1 MNENIMDENIMEN
14 DEVSYVEEDVT
25 CENSKTGWKIA
36 GTVLAAI
43 GVIYGGLKLRKKIKA
58 KKKEEETVM
67 VAASDSNVVEIN
79 NVDSDGDVEEKR
91 TKRKS
96 N

>member
-58 KKKEEETVM
+58 KKKEEEETVM
-67 VAASDSNVVEIN
+67 VAASDSNIVEIN
-79 NVDSDGDVEEKR
+79 NVDSDGDVEEK
-91 TKRKS
+91 KDKKKK
-96 N
+96 

>member
-58 KKKEEETVM
+58 KKEEETVM

-79 NVDSDGDVEEKR
+79 NVDSDGDVEEK
-91 TKRKS
+91 KDKKKK
-96 N
+96 